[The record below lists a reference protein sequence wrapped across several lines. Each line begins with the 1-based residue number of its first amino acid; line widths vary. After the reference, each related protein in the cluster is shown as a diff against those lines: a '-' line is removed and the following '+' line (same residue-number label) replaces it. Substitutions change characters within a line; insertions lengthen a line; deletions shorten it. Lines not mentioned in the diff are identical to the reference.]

1 MKKFENIFLKVIEQI
16 ELPKSYYEKA
26 EDRYDSLGN
35 FLSREGALLEQY
47 DPEVFVQGSFML
59 GTVVKPVKGDPIY
72 DLDMS
77 LVLTKGITKQ
87 SHTQDQ
93 LRKLVKEELEL
104 YKSFNNIK
112 KDLEEKRRC
121 VRVEYSDNPINFH
134 MDIVPGIPA
143 NERTIKLLRESFN
156 YSNSLTNLEKITS
169 TVINITDN
177 EDSNYFH
184 LTDNWRISNPKG
196 YSEWFKERVELCS
209 LNEKTI
215 LMERANVE
223 SMPKFFKPSVLQKV
237 IQIFKRHRDVMFK
250 DDKVNDSKP
259 ISIIINTLA
268 AKAYMGESNILD
280 ALINISKEMG
290 KLISNTAPRIPNPV
304 HPSEDF
310 ADKWSMAE
318 YSKLNLEGNFKQWL
332 TNLNR
337 DLESIINAKN
347 LDELNLL
354 LRIKLEISIVLES
367 PADFFKDVNSKE
379 EVIKIDEDK
388 APKPWLMVKK

>member
-1 MKKFENIFLKVIEQI
+1 MNKYEKVFLKVIEQI
-16 ELPKSYYEKA
+16 ELPDSYYKKA

-35 FLSREGALLEQY
+35 FLSREGALLELY
-47 DPEVFVQGSFML
+47 NPEVFVQGSFML

-77 LVLTKGITKQ
+77 LVLKDGITKQ
-87 SHTQDQ
+87 SHTQEK
-93 LRKLVKEELEL
+93 LRKLVREELEL
-104 YKSFNNIK
+104 YRSYNNIK

-121 VRVEYSDNPINFH
+121 VRVEYSDNPVNFH

-143 NERTIKLLRESFN
+143 NEITIKILNESFTA
-156 YSNSLTNLEKITS
+156 SNRLNNFEKITS

-177 EDSNYFH
+177 EDKNYKDV
-184 LTDNWRISNPKG
+184 TDDWRISNPRG
-196 YSEWFKERVELCS
+196 YAEWFKERVFLS
-209 LNEKTI
+209 TQNDKII
-215 LMERANVE
+215 LMEKANIE
-223 SMPKFFKPSVLQKV
+223 PIPKFLKPSVLQKV
-237 IQIFKRHRDVMFK
+237 IQILKRHRDVMFK

-290 KLISNTAPRIPNPV
+290 KLISNTAPKIPNPV

-310 ADKWSMAE
+310 ADKWSMPE

-354 LRIKLEISIVLES
+354 LKNKFEISIVLES
-367 PADFFKDVNSKE
+367 PTDFFKDVHFKE
-379 EVIKIDEDK
+379 EVIKIDENK
-388 APKPWLMVKK
+388 APRPWLMV